1 MEWTLDQERL
11 HENPLMTTNGRK
23 NIISLC
29 QTFDIKIPTLTADC
43 FMQAP
48 FYKATGLERRS
59 LLDDALKVIEACL
72 ELNIEIVVMPLVDN
86 GRIENT
92 EQEDA
97 LFDGLEQLISGLK
110 SGRIRVAFE
119 SDFPPVSL
127 AELLSR
133 LDQNIFGINYD
144 VGNSAALGYN
154 YREEIKT
161 YGKEIIHVHVKD
173 RIRNG
178 GTVPLGQGA
187 ADLTGCIHMLQE
199 SGYDGVYMLQTAR
212 ATDGNHAAAL
222 CKYRDMVVSWL
233 EGGG

>member
-1 MEWTLDQERL
+1 MEWTLDQDRL
-11 HENPLMTTNGRK
+11 HENPLMTANGRK

-48 FYKATGLERRS
+48 FYKATGLKRRS

-72 ELNIEIVVMPLVDN
+72 ELNIEIIVMPLVDN

-97 LFDGLEQLISGLK
+97 LFDGLEQLTSRLR

-119 SDFPPVSL
+119 SDFPPVPL
-127 AELLSR
+127 AELVSL

-144 VGNSAALGYN
+144 IGNSAALGFGYQ
-154 YREEIKT
+154 EEIKT
-161 YGKEIIHVHVKD
+161 YGKKIIHVHVKD

-187 ADLTGCIHMLQE
+187 ADLPGCIHMLQK

-212 ATDGNHAAAL
+212 ATDGKHAAAL
-222 CKYRDMVVSWL
+222 CEYRNMVVSWL